1 MQLCLCV
8 DCVDCG
14 CGSASCLSH
23 WSAVTAGVAS
33 LVTQHCVAL
42 KVDQSPSGQLRQKD
56 ATLCLLTQSK
66 EVATSTMHYR
76 SRYIYIMVQ
85 AQSTVFISHCAN
97 LLACSLL
104 IK

>member
-1 MQLCLCV
+1 M
-8 DCVDCG
+8 G
-14 CGSASCLSH
+14 I
-23 WSAVTAGVAS
+23 AS
-33 LVTQHCVAL
+33 LVAQHCVAL
-42 KVDQSPSGQLRQKD
+42 KVHQPPPGQLRQND
-56 ATLCLLTQSK
+56 ETLCLLTQSK

-76 SRYIYIMVQ
+76 SRYIYIYIMVQ